1 MYKYNMGGSVP
12 RETNIAGQRHSLA
25 YINPFEEDLLNTQY
39 RGGEGQPVPPF
50 AGPGGVPTY
59 IPDDGNRG
67 VRTLSP
73 GGGPKST
80 SNAAS
85 SSGAVATS
93 KVDDTFGSGNIF
105 SNPGT
110 GSTTNFG
117 NSGNTIDRSGYK
129 DDNRPASSS
138 APQTS
143 LRPVIRD
150 TAPAVATSNVSG
162 GPTKTELDA
171 AKIARQEQ
179 GRSALELFA
188 NKITPNDFME
198 YNLFGELVYQA
209 GHPTVKAGNA
219 KVGDAVRS
227 DETNSFGFTVGM
239 GNTNTNDATP
249 GMYRGGFGSG
259 VKTDLDM
266 TFAAGFGTP
275 EEQKMELLRAG
286 YTEEMADAYLAQTA
300 ATRANM
306 GTGMGGGGGDNNDI
320 VQDLVTDIADP
331 CPEGYKMDPVTNACV
346 IDPDIGI
353 GAPVFTPQ
361 DPNAVAGGGG
371 TGYTQPI
378 GNFIPTPL
386 QPNKMNPMQQQLNAL
401 TKSLQP
407 QQNQQLA
414 GGLAGIR
421 R

>member
-1 MYKYNMGGSVP
+1 MFKYNMGGSVP

-50 AGPGGVPTY
+50 AGPGGIPTY
-59 IPDDGNRG
+59 RGAGAKDPRYLDSPDTAEARTEAAAQQATSTVGQMTTPKFTMADLNTGGDGNRG
-67 VRTLSP
+67 Q
-73 GGGPKST
+73 
-80 SNAAS
+80 
-85 SSGAVATS
+85 
-93 KVDDTFGSGNIF
+93 
-105 SNPGT
+105 SNP
-110 GSTTNFG
+110 SQAQANLMAQQ
-117 NSGNTIDRSGYK
+117 IA
-129 DDNRPASSS
+129 ASSS

-143 LRPVIRD
+143 LRPVTRD

-162 GPTKTELDA
+162 GPTKTELKA
-171 AKIARQEQ
+171 AKDARIAR
-179 GRSALELFA
+179 GRSGLESFA
-188 NKITPNDFME
+188 NSITPNDFME
-198 YNLFGELVYQA
+198 YNLAGQLVYQK
-209 GHPTVKAGNA
+209 GHPTVEAGKAN
-219 KVGDAVRS
+219 VGDPVRS

-306 GTGMGGGGGDNNDI
+306 GTGMGGGGDNNDI

-353 GAPVFTPQ
+353 GGPVFTPQ